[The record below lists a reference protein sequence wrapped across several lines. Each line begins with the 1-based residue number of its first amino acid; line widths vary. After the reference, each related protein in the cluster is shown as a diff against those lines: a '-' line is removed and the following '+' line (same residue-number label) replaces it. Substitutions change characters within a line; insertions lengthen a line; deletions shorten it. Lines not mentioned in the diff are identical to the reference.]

1 MPLNTVEKARIG
13 KSQCEA
19 LLATPE
25 FVSATTKEGFNSKLI
40 SYRELVNLSLA
51 SRTLFAGL
59 KEAREARLKQDA
71 HELLQHVVLGHKSE
85 AKAMISENPNLLLIP
100 STALDYSGRTIIG
113 TAFRAAIGAGDKP
126 MYTMMLDFIEPQE
139 ALKQFELQFPN
150 GFVGESAAALK
161 PRYLALA
168 HAIRDDADF
177 GEAKIAEFR
186 EDITAVKEIK
196 EGLHFNLQELV
207 AARDAFWEVYDELS
221 DPQRDKFCN
230 EIYGYLERLL
240 TTYDAKVFCSGIQS
254 VLDEESALKDD
265 VELIFPL
272 DRRQDGKRLG
282 FDFSVYS
289 YYSAR
294 MLCSGRPYT
303 FSTIALKDF
312 VERKQ
317 MNLTSLESS
326 LRQECTVSSVKGMDV

>member
-25 FVSATTKEGFNSKLI
+25 FVSATTKEGFNSNLI

-71 HELLQHVVLGHKSE
+71 NELLQHVVLGHKSE

-207 AARDAFWEVYDELS
+207 AARDAF
-221 DPQRDKFCN
+221 
-230 EIYGYLERLL
+230 
-240 TTYDAKVFCSGIQS
+240 
-254 VLDEESALKDD
+254 
-265 VELIFPL
+265 
-272 DRRQDGKRLG
+272 GK
-282 FDFSVYS
+282 Y
-289 YYSAR
+289 
-294 MLCSGRPYT
+294 M
-303 FSTIALKDF
+303 
-312 VERKQ
+312 
-317 MNLTSLESS
+317 MN
-326 LRQECTVSSVKGMDV
+326 